1 MRLIAENL
9 CLRQQLLVL
18 QRRHP
23 QPRLANADR
32 RFWIIAYR
40 RFSSWRGSLLIVKPE
55 TVLRWHRGGWR
66 AHWSWRSCRQRG
78 RSGRRPILQEL
89 QALIRRMTAENRLW
103 GQKRIQAELARLGFT
118 VSARTVAKYMNSRH
132 SRGPSSPW
140 RKFLKRHGSSI
151 WVCDF
156 FCVQTTLFQTL
167 YVFFVIRHVNRE
179 ILHVAITPFPTAE
192 WVAQQIVERCAWD
205 RLPPRFLIHDRDSR
219 YVATFDRRLRG
230 LGTKQ
235 VRTPFRAPRANAISE
250 RWVKSVRTDRLD
262 HLLVFNE
269 AHLGVPRISIIG
281 VRTGHLVNALPG
293 SPLCISFDL
302 EGPTARSRPSP
313 SWVACITSIG
323 VLRDGLYFCA
333 LQPIESSFSL
343 RSNSYRRRHSLPP
356 AGVTYRCRPPPS
368 VSL

>member
-1 MRLIAENL
+1 MVRFLVWAIAAAFRPRMRLIAENL

-156 FCVQTTLFQTL
+156 FCVQT
-167 YVFFVIRHVNRE
+167 
-179 ILHVAITPFPTAE
+179 IL
-192 WVAQQIVERCAWD
+192 R
-205 RLPPRFLIHDRDSR
+205 RSMSFL
-219 YVATFDRRLRG
+219 
-230 LGTKQ
+230 
-235 VRTPFRAPRANAISE
+235 
-250 RWVKSVRTDRLD
+250 
-262 HLLVFNE
+262 
-269 AHLGVPRISIIG
+269 
-281 VRTGHLVNALPG
+281 
-293 SPLCISFDL
+293 
-302 EGPTARSRPSP
+302 
-313 SWVACITSIG
+313 
-323 VLRDGLYFCA
+323 
-333 LQPIESSFSL
+333 
-343 RSNSYRRRHSLPP
+343 
-356 AGVTYRCRPPPS
+356 
-368 VSL
+368 